1 MMQDA
6 ELFELVKKELFSA
19 VLGDVMDARGLR
31 HQFLPAEVRA
41 LDPATVL
48 VGRAKTV
55 LEADCAST
63 KTGADG
69 KENPF
74 GLMFEALDSLRKGEI
89 YICTGGSPN
98 YALWGELMSTRAR
111 ILNAAGAI
119 VDGFH
124 RDTRGIQKLGFP
136 LFSRGSWAQDQGV
149 RGRVIDYDCPIEYAT
164 GAVVE
169 PGDLLFGD
177 LDGVVVIP
185 RRVETEVI
193 DAALE
198 KVRGENRVREAIL
211 GGMSTREAFDTF
223 RIM

>member
-1 MMQDA
+1 MQDA
-6 ELFELVKKELFSA
+6 QLFELVRKELFSA

-31 HQFLPAEVRA
+31 HQFLPAGIRA

-63 KTGADG
+63 TVGVDG
-69 KENPF
+69 KDRPF
-74 GLMFEALDSLRKGEI
+74 GLMFEALDSLREGEI
-89 YICTGGSPN
+89 YMCSGGSPN

-111 ILNAAGAI
+111 ILKASGAI
-119 VDGFH
+119 VDGYH
-124 RDTRGIQKLGFP
+124 RDTRGILALGFP

-149 RGRVIDYDCPIEYAT
+149 RGRVVDYDCRLEYST
-164 GAVVE
+164 GVVVE
-169 PGDLLFGD
+169 PGDLVFGD
-177 LDGVVVIP
+177 IDGVVVIP
-185 RRVETEVI
+185 RTVEGEVV

-198 KVRGENRVREAIL
+198 KVRGENKVREAIL
-211 GGMSTREAFDTF
+211 GGMSTREAFDSF

>member
-1 MMQDA
+1 MQDA
-6 ELFELVKKELFSA
+6 ELFDLVKRELFSA
-19 VLGDVMDARGLR
+19 VLGDVMDARGMR
-31 HQFLPAEVRA
+31 HQFLPAEIRA

-63 KTGADG
+63 TVGAEG
-69 KENPF
+69 REKPF
-74 GLMFEALDSLRKGEI
+74 GLMFEALDSLREGEI
-89 YICTGGSPN
+89 YICTGGSPR

-111 ILNAAGAI
+111 MLKAAGAI
-119 VDGFH
+119 VDGYH
-124 RDTRGIQKLGFP
+124 RDTRGIQTLGFP

-149 RGRVIDYDCPIEYAT
+149 RGRVIDFDCPIEYET
-164 GAVVE
+164 GAMVE

-177 LDGVVVIP
+177 LDGVVVVP
-185 RRVETEVI
+185 RSVEAEVI

-198 KVRGENRVREAIL
+198 KVHGENKVRDAIL
-211 GGMSTREAFDTF
+211 GGMSTLEAFDMF